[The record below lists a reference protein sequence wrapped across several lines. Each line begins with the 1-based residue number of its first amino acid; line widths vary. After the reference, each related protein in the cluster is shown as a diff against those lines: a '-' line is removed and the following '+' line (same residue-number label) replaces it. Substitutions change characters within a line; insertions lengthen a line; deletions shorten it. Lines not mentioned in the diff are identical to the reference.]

1 VKADIMISRHA
12 GSDGHLTLVRLD
24 DPSTQVLPLIG
35 LWTVTLGSLPPFA
48 AVRLNGRSRNS
59 EFIVRSATND
69 WTCPPSRACVDPRAD
84 TADARLPGS
93 PGFGQ
98 WHDHFD
104 RALIKGARYGA
115 RKER

>member
-1 VKADIMISRHA
+1 MSL
-12 GSDGHLTLVRLD
+12 HLGCRLMRQSSYSPRCKKLVA
-24 DPSTQVLPLIG
+24 
-35 LWTVTLGSLPPFA
+35 LGSLPPFA

>member
-1 VKADIMISRHA
+1 MHSAESV
-12 GSDGHLTLVRLD
+12 G
-24 DPSTQVLPLIG
+24 
-35 LWTVTLGSLPPFA
+35 LGSLPPFA